1 MFVNIVNSGAKL
13 RFFDVGWEDVWVDD
27 VGMGG
32 WMNDECRVIV
42 MNRLIFE
49 ICGFFAILNL
59 VISHWR
65 LVDFKW
71 FRVLRFAFERL

>member
-32 WMNDECRVIV
+32 WRIFDVRWGDGEMDER
-42 MNRLIFE
+42 
-49 ICGFFAILNL
+49 
-59 VISHWR
+59 
-65 LVDFKW
+65 
-71 FRVLRFAFERL
+71 